1 MERRRN
7 PAGNRAA
14 LPAVPLPLRNKG
26 RHRTVLGLQ
35 PCMGRLGAPLQS
47 IVLRVA
53 DCTLDL
59 DLGLGLGLGLD
70 LTLDENPSRCA
81 AGGSL
86 WHTVCMQYMRCPV
99 WRAADYMAGF
109 GNSNAYAYWFGR
121 RNEDEQEV
129 YHGGELRYVF
139 NSARQV

>member
-1 MERRRN
+1 MHGATWCAASEH
-7 PAGNRAA
+7 RAA
-14 LPAVPLPLRNKG
+14 RCGL
-26 RHRTVLGLQ
+26 HTLGLD
-35 PCMGRLGAPLQS
+35 LG
-47 IVLRVA
+47 
-53 DCTLDL
+53 LDL
-59 DLGLGLGLGLD
+59 DLDLDLD

>member
-1 MERRRN
+1 
-7 PAGNRAA
+7 
-14 LPAVPLPLRNKG
+14 
-26 RHRTVLGLQ
+26 
-35 PCMGRLGAPLQS
+35 MGRLGAPLQS

-53 DCTLDL
+53 DCTLWIWIWVWIWIWIWVWIWLWMKILRAVLLAD
-59 DLGLGLGLGLD
+59 
-70 LTLDENPSRCA
+70 RCGVPYA
-81 AGGSL
+81 
-86 WHTVCMQYMRCPV
+86 WCMQYMRCPV